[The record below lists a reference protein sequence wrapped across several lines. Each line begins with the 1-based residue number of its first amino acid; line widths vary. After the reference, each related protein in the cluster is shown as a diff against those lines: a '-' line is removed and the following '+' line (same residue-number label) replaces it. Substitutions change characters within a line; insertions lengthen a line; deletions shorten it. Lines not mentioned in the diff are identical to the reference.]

1 MEEQTV
7 QTRSVREKDPRISLP
22 LETLRN
28 ISLFEGLSNEQLS
41 CDIIGEIK
49 EYRRGEIMW
58 QEGDPARQFVVVLE
72 GTIQIYRIVRGQRLL
87 INKFTP
93 GMTGGEVPLLAG
105 TPHPGN
111 AVALTDVKLFV
122 IYQDEFWEMM
132 GNCSIVRN
140 RILTNMAE
148 RTKEINTLTNQR
160 EKLISLGTM
169 SAGLAHELNNPASAA
184 KRAAEN
190 LITTLEAFDTHSS
203 HMLKD
208 VVFKEKNLPGDPFMP
223 LYEKMQLDGV
233 KLNTLEKNDREEELL
248 DWLEDQG
255 VENAWDVASV
265 FVSVGYT
272 RAMLAEFSELLL
284 PEHVINFL
292 NWMPK
297 DIEMRLLAQELKQST
312 ERISALLQ
320 AIKAYTY
327 MDQEAQYQNID
338 LHEGLTNTL
347 IILNHKLKVKEIEV
361 VKDFGTNIP
370 QIHAF
375 GSELNQV
382 WTNLLDN
389 AIDAVP
395 QKGTIKIR
403 TFIDPV
409 DENMVSI
416 ELQDNG
422 VGIPPEIQQRIFE
435 PFFTTKGVGK
445 GTGIGLEI
453 SQRIIVN
460 QHKGSIKVKSE
471 PGNTVF
477 KVCLPINLSLCQAS
491 IE

>member
-7 QTRSVREKDPRISLP
+7 QIRPVEEKDPRITLP
-22 LETLRN
+22 LEILRH

-41 CDIIGEIK
+41 CDVVGEIK
-49 EYRRGEIMW
+49 EYRKGEIMW
-58 QEGDPARQFVVVLE
+58 QEGDPARLFVVVLE
-72 GTIQIYRIVRGQRLL
+72 GTLQIYRIVRGQRLL
-87 INKFTP
+87 INRFTP

-122 IYQDEFWEMM
+122 IYEDEFWAMM
-132 GNCSIVRN
+132 GTCPIVRK
-140 RILTNMAE
+140 RILANMAE

-184 KRAAEN
+184 KRAAQN
-190 LITTLEAFDTHSS
+190 LMETLTAFDSHSAQ
-203 HMLKD
+203 MLKD
-208 VVFKEKNLPGDPFMP
+208 VVFKEKNLPGDPFLP
-223 LYEKMQLDGV
+223 FYEKMQLDGV
-233 KLNTLEKNDREEELL
+233 KLNTLEKNDREDELL

-255 VENAWDVASV
+255 VEDAWDLAST

-272 RAMLAEFSELLL
+272 REMLADFAEQLL

-292 NWMPK
+292 RWMPK

-312 ERISALLQ
+312 ERISALIQ

-327 MDQEAQYQNID
+327 MDQESQYQSID

-361 VKDFGTNIP
+361 VKDFGTDIP
-370 QIHAF
+370 KIHAF

-395 QKGTIKIR
+395 QKGKIIIR
-403 TFIDPV
+403 TFLDPT

-416 ELQDNG
+416 EMEDNG
-422 VGIPPEIQQRIFE
+422 VGIPKEIQDRIFE

-460 QHKGSIKVKSE
+460 QHKGTMKVKSE
-471 PGNTVF
+471 PGKTIF
-477 KVCLPINLSLCQAS
+477 KVCLPINLALCN
-491 IE
+491 